1 MSRKHAAL
9 QRKVVR
15 LAGAW
20 KDPHD
25 QESWASRD
33 IVQNIDVKEDGE
45 VTITVKPNR
54 PHCPCCLLDLDAFK
68 QKLCQIKGVMFA
80 TINVVGV
87 PASERWN
94 RTLNR

>member
-1 MSRKHAAL
+1 MKRKHAAL

-15 LAGAW
+15 LAADW

-25 QESWASRD
+25 QDTWSSRD
-33 IVQNIDVKEDGE
+33 IVQNIEVKEDGE

-54 PHCPCCLLDLDAFK
+54 PHCPCCLLDLDSFK
-68 QKLCQIKGVMFA
+68 LKLSQIKGVTFA
-80 TINVVGV
+80 TIKVVGV
-87 PASERWN
+87 PGSDRWN

>member
-9 QRKVVR
+9 QRKVIR
-15 LAGAW
+15 LAGDW

-54 PHCPCCLLDLDAFK
+54 PNRSRIRNRNKNINCGNRLLYGKSTRIGTTVSFL
-68 QKLCQIKGVMFA
+68 
-80 TINVVGV
+80 
-87 PASERWN
+87 
-94 RTLNR
+94 

>member
-1 MSRKHAAL
+1 VSRKHAAL
-9 QRKVVR
+9 QRKVIR
-15 LAGAW
+15 LAGDW

-45 VTITVKPNR
+45 V
-54 PHCPCCLLDLDAFK
+54 
-68 QKLCQIKGVMFA
+68 KLCQIKGVMFA

>member
-1 MSRKHAAL
+1 MNRKHAAL

-15 LAGAW
+15 LAGDW
-20 KDPHD
+20 RDPHD
-25 QESWASRD
+25 QDTWATRD
-33 IVQNIDVKEDGE
+33 IVQNIEVAEDGE

-54 PHCPCCLLDLDAFK
+54 PHCSFCLIDLDLFK
-68 QKLCQIKGVMFA
+68 QKLSKIKGVTF
-80 TINVVGV
+80 TTLNVVGV